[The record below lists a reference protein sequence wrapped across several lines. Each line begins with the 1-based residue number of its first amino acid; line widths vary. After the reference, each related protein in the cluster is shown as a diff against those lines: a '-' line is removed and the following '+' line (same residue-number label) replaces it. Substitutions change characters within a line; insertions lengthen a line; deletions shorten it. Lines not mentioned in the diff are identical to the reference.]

1 MRLPNVQK
9 ILRQDVADAPDWIVK
24 VIEPF
29 NQFFQEIYIGL
40 SKDITFSEN
49 IASKILQVSFK
60 TLSTYPGVFSPISLP
75 HQLRTVPEGVMIMR
89 ITLEAT
95 NYTPITSAV
104 SLDWEPLS
112 QNVRINHVSG
122 LTPSR
127 SYTMKILI
135 I

>member
-29 NQFFQEIYIGL
+29 NQFFQDIYIGL

-49 IASKILQVSFK
+49 IASRIVEVSFL
-60 TLSTYPGVFSPISLP
+60 TLSTYPVFTPINLP
-75 HQLRTVPEGVMIMR
+75 HQLRTIPEGVMIMR
-89 ITLEAT
+89 IFEKTA
-95 NYTPITSAV
+95 NNTPITNAV
-104 SLDWEPLS
+104 SLDWQHLS
-112 QNVRINHVSG
+112 ENVRINHVAG
-122 LTPSR
+122 LAASKA
-127 SYTMKILI
+127 YTMKLLI